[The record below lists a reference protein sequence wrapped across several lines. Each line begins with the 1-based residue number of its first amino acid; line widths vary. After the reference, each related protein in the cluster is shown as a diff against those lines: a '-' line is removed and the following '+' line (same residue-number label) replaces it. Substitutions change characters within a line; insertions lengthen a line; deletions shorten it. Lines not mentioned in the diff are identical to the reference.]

1 MGTKNQETILI
12 KKHKMPKNTDV
23 KLILSMIIV
32 GLVWGTTF
40 LGISVAVETIPP
52 WYSTTI
58 RNFIAASVIFIILL
72 FQKEFKWIGWNSLSQ
87 QLILSVLMLVFA
99 NGFTTVAE
107 QTLPSGLTS
116 IISAI
121 NPVVIFLLSIGFQL
135 QKPTWKGI
143 IGVLLGF
150 SGVLFIFKDGLG
162 DILNP
167 NYKTGVLFLSIAIL
181 SWGLGTIYSKKL
193 SNQPNNLTLNLFY
206 QFFLASLIQ
215 LVMSVI
221 LHPNS
226 EIESWSTKSIGAVI
240 YLAIFGS
247 VITMFCY
254 QYALQRVTPIQVSI
268 LTYVNTVIAVFLGWY
283 LNNEVV
289 TKDFI
294 IAVILIIIGVF
305 VINYKGKKQ

>member
-1 MGTKNQETILI
+1 
-12 KKHKMPKNTDV
+12 MPKNLDV

-40 LGISVAVETIPP
+40 LGISIAVETIPP

-58 RNFIAASVIFIILL
+58 RNFIAASIIFIILL
-72 FQKEFKWIGWNSLSQ
+72 FQKKFKWIGWKSLKQ

-121 NPVVIFLLSIGFQL
+121 NPVIIFLLSIGFQL
-135 QKPTWKGI
+135 QKPTWKGFL
-143 IGVLLGF
+143 GVLLGF

-167 NYKTGVLFLSIAIL
+167 NYKTGVLFLSIAII

-193 SNQPNNLTLNLFY
+193 SSQPNNLTLNLFY

-226 EIESWSTKSIGAVI
+226 EIENWSAKSIGAIV

-247 VITMFCY
+247 VIAMFCY

-283 LNNEVV
+283 LNHEVV

-305 VINYKGKKQ
+305 VINYKGKK

>member
-1 MGTKNQETILI
+1 
-12 KKHKMPKNTDV
+12 MPKNLDF

-52 WYSTTI
+52 WYSTAI
-58 RNFIAASVIFIILL
+58 RNFIAAAILFIILL
-72 FQKEFKWIGWNSLSQ
+72 FQKEFKWIGWPSFRQ
-87 QLILSVLMLVFA
+87 QLILSVLMIVFA
-99 NGFTTVAE
+99 NGFTTIAE

-121 NPVVIFLLSIGFQL
+121 NPVVIFLLSISFQIQKATLKGF
-135 QKPTWKGI
+135 

-150 SGVLFIFKDGLG
+150 SGVVFIFKDGLG

-167 NYKTGVLFLSIAIL
+167 DYKTGVVFLSIAIL
-181 SWGLGTIYSKKL
+181 TWGLGTIYSKKL
-193 SNQPNNLTLNLFY
+193 SSQPNNLGLNLFY
-206 QFFLASLIQ
+206 QFLLASIIQ
-215 LVMSVI
+215 IGLAVL
-221 LHPNS
+221 LHSES
-226 EIESWSTKSIGAVI
+226 EIATWSVKSMGAVV

-247 VITMFCY
+247 VIAMFSY
-254 QYALQRVTPIQVSI
+254 QYALQRVSPIQVSI
-268 LTYVNTVIAVFLGWY
+268 LSYVNTVIAVFLGWY

-294 IAVILIIIGVF
+294 VAVILIIIGVF
-305 VINYKGKKQ
+305 VINYKGKK

>member
-1 MGTKNQETILI
+1 
-12 KKHKMPKNTDV
+12 MPKNLDF

-40 LGISVAVETIPP
+40 LGISIAVETIPP

-58 RNFIAASVIFIILL
+58 RNFIAASIIFIILL
-72 FQKEFKWIGWNSLSQ
+72 FQKEFRWIGWFSLRQ
-87 QLILSVLMLVFA
+87 QLILSILMLVFA
-99 NGFTTVAE
+99 NGFTTIAE

-116 IISAI
+116 IISAV

-135 QKPTWKGI
+135 QKPTWKGFF
-143 IGVLLGF
+143 GVLLGF

-167 NYKTGVLFLSIAIL
+167 DYKTGVVFLSIAIL
-181 SWGLGTIYSKKL
+181 SWGLGTIYSKKI
-193 SNQPNNLTLNLFY
+193 SSQPNNLTLNLFY

-215 LVMSVI
+215 MVLSVI
-221 LHPNS
+221 LHPSS
-226 EIESWSTKSIGAVI
+226 EIETWSAKSIGAVI

-247 VITMFCY
+247 VIAMFCY

-305 VINYKGKKQ
+305 VINYKKK

>member
-1 MGTKNQETILI
+1 
-12 KKHKMPKNTDV
+12 MPKNLDV

-40 LGISVAVETIPP
+40 LGISIAVETIPP

-58 RNFIAASVIFIILL
+58 RNFIAASIIFIILL
-72 FQKEFKWIGWNSLSQ
+72 FQKKIKWIGWKSLKQ

-116 IISAI
+116 IISAV
-121 NPVVIFLLSIGFQL
+121 NPVIIFLLSIAFQL
-135 QKPTWKGI
+135 QKPTLKGFL
-143 IGVLLGF
+143 GVLLGF

-181 SWGLGTIYSKKL
+181 SWGLGTIYSKKI
-193 SNQPNNLTLNLFY
+193 SSQSNNLTLNLFY

-226 EIESWSTKSIGAVI
+226 EIENWSAKSIGAIV

-247 VITMFCY
+247 VIAMFCY

-283 LNNEVV
+283 LNHEVV

-305 VINYKGKKQ
+305 VINYKGKK

>member
-1 MGTKNQETILI
+1 
-12 KKHKMPKNTDV
+12 MPKNIDV

-40 LGISVAVETIPP
+40 LGISIAVETIPP

-58 RNFIAASVIFIILL
+58 RNFIAASIIFIILL
-72 FQKEFKWIGWNSLSQ
+72 SQREFKWIGWTALRQ
-87 QLILSVLMLVFA
+87 QLVLSVLMLVFA

-116 IISAI
+116 IISAV

-135 QKPTWKGI
+135 QQPTWKGI
-143 IGVLLGF
+143 LGVLLGF

-167 NYKTGVLFLSIAIL
+167 NYKTGVLFLSIAII

-193 SNQPNNLTLNLFY
+193 SSQPNNLTLNLFY
-206 QFFLASLIQ
+206 QFFLASVIQ
-215 LVMSVI
+215 IILSVI

-226 EIESWSTKSIGAVI
+226 EIETWSAKSIGAVV
-240 YLAIFGS
+240 YLAVFGS
-247 VITMFCY
+247 VIAMFSY

>member
-1 MGTKNQETILI
+1 
-12 KKHKMPKNTDV
+12 MPKNLDV

-40 LGISVAVETIPP
+40 LGISIAVETIPP

-58 RNFIAASVIFIILL
+58 RNFIAASIIFIILL
-72 FQKEFKWIGWNSLSQ
+72 FQKEFKWIGWKSLKQ

-121 NPVVIFLLSIGFQL
+121 NPVIIFLLSIGFQL
-135 QKPTWKGI
+135 QKPTWKGFL
-143 IGVLLGF
+143 GVLLGF

-181 SWGLGTIYSKKL
+181 SWGFGTIYSKKI
-193 SNQPNNLTLNLFY
+193 SSQPNNLMLNLFY
-206 QFFLASLIQ
+206 QFILAAAIQIVISLI
-215 LVMSVI
+215 LY
-221 LHPNS
+221 PNS
-226 EIESWSTKSIGAVI
+226 EIETWSIKSIAAVI
-240 YLAIFGS
+240 YLAVFGS
-247 VITMFCY
+247 VVAMFSY

-268 LTYVNTVIAVFLGWY
+268 LTYVNTIIAVFLGWY
-283 LNNEVV
+283 LNHEVV

-305 VINYKGKKQ
+305 VINYKGKK

>member
-1 MGTKNQETILI
+1 
-12 KKHKMPKNTDV
+12 MPKNLDV

-58 RNFIAASVIFIILL
+58 RNFIAAAIIFIILF
-72 FQKEFKWIGWNSLSQ
+72 FQKEFKWIGWLSLWQ
-87 QLILSVLMLVFA
+87 QLILSVLMLVLA
-99 NGFTTVAE
+99 NGFTTIAE

-121 NPVVIFLLSIGFQL
+121 NPVIIFLLSIGFQL
-135 QKPTWKGI
+135 QKPTWKGFL
-143 IGVLLGF
+143 GVLLGF

-167 NYKTGVLFLSIAIL
+167 DYKTGVLFLSIAIL

-215 LVMSVI
+215 MVLSVL
-221 LHPNS
+221 LHPSS
-226 EIESWSTKSIGAVI
+226 EIENWSVKSIGAVV

-247 VITMFCY
+247 VVAMFCY

-294 IAVILIIIGVF
+294 VAVILIIIGVF
-305 VINYKGKKQ
+305 VINYKKK

>member
-1 MGTKNQETILI
+1 
-12 KKHKMPKNTDV
+12 MPKNLDV

-40 LGISVAVETIPP
+40 LGISIAVETIPP

-58 RNFIAASVIFIILL
+58 RNFIAASIIFIILL
-72 FQKEFKWIGWNSLSQ
+72 FQKEFKWIGWKSLKQ

-121 NPVVIFLLSIGFQL
+121 NPVIIFLLSIGFQL
-135 QKPTWKGI
+135 QKPTLKGFT
-143 IGVLLGF
+143 GVLLGF
-150 SGVLFIFKDGLG
+150 SGVVFIFKDGLG

-181 SWGLGTIYSKKL
+181 SWGFGTIYSKKI
-193 SNQPNNLTLNLFY
+193 SNQPNNLMLNLFY
-206 QFFLASLIQ
+206 QFILAAAIQIVISLI
-215 LVMSVI
+215 LY
-221 LHPNS
+221 PNS
-226 EIESWSTKSIGAVI
+226 EIETWSIKSIAAVI
-240 YLAIFGS
+240 YLAVFGS
-247 VITMFCY
+247 VVAMFSY

-268 LTYVNTVIAVFLGWY
+268 LTYVNTIIAVFLGWY
-283 LNNEVV
+283 LNHEVV

-305 VINYKGKKQ
+305 VINYKGKK

>member
-1 MGTKNQETILI
+1 MLKNL
-12 KKHKMPKNTDV
+12 DV
-23 KLILSMIIV
+23 KLVLSMILV

-40 LGISVAVETIPP
+40 LGISIAVETIPP

-58 RNFIAASVIFIILL
+58 RNFIAAAIVCSILL
-72 FQKEFKWIGWNSLSQ
+72 FQKEFKWIGWKSLKQ

-135 QKPTWKGI
+135 QKPTLKGFL
-143 IGVLLGF
+143 GVFLGF
-150 SGVLFIFKDGLG
+150 SGVVFIFKNGLG

-181 SWGLGTIYSKKL
+181 SWGCGTIYSKKI
-193 SNQPNNLTLNLFY
+193 SSQSNNLMLTLFY
-206 QFFLASLIQ
+206 QFFLAAIIQIIISLI
-215 LVMSVI
+215 LY
-221 LHPNS
+221 PNA
-226 EIESWSTKSIGAVI
+226 EIETWSIKSIGAVI
-240 YLAIFGS
+240 YLAVFGS
-247 VITMFCY
+247 VIALFSY
-254 QYALQRVTPIQVSI
+254 QYALQKVTPIQVSI
-268 LTYVNTVIAVFLGWY
+268 LTYVNTVIAVFLGWII
-283 LNNEVV
+283 NHEVV

-294 IAVILIIIGVF
+294 IAVLLIIIGVF
-305 VINYKGKKQ
+305 IINYKKGK

>member
-1 MGTKNQETILI
+1 
-12 KKHKMPKNTDV
+12 MPKNIDI
-23 KLILSMIIV
+23 KLLLSMIIV

-40 LGISVAVETIPP
+40 LGISIAVETIPP

-58 RNFIAASVIFIILL
+58 RNFIAASIIFIVLL
-72 FQKEFKWIGWNSLSQ
+72 SQKEFKWIGWSSLGQ

-99 NGFTTVAE
+99 NGFTTIAE

-116 IISAI
+116 IISAV

-135 QKPTWKGI
+135 QQPSWKGFL
-143 IGVLLGF
+143 GVLLGF
-150 SGVLFIFKDGLG
+150 SGVIFIFKDGLG

-167 NYKTGVLFLSIAIL
+167 DYKTGVLFLGIAIL

-193 SNQPNNLTLNLFY
+193 SSQPNNLSLNLFY
-206 QFFLASLIQ
+206 QFFIASLIQ
-215 LVMSVI
+215 IVLAVM
-221 LHPNS
+221 LHPSS
-226 EIESWSTKSIGAVI
+226 EIESWSGKSIGAVV
-240 YLAIFGS
+240 YLAVFGS
-247 VITMFCY
+247 VVAMFCY

-294 IAVILIIIGVF
+294 IAVILIIAGVF
-305 VINYKGKKQ
+305 VINYKKK

>member
-1 MGTKNQETILI
+1 
-12 KKHKMPKNTDV
+12 MPKNIDV

-58 RNFIAASVIFIILL
+58 RNFIAASILCIILL
-72 FQKEFKWIGWNSLSQ
+72 SQREFKWIGWIALRQ

-116 IISAI
+116 IISAV
-121 NPVVIFLLSIGFQL
+121 NPVVIFLLSISFQL
-135 QKPTWKGI
+135 QKPTWKGFF
-143 IGVLLGF
+143 GVLLGF

-162 DILNP
+162 DIINP

-181 SWGLGTIYSKKL
+181 SWGLGTIYSKKI
-193 SNQPNNLTLNLFY
+193 SSQSNNLTLNLFY

-215 LVMSVI
+215 LVISVI

-226 EIESWSTKSIGAVI
+226 EIETWSAKSIGAVV

-247 VITMFCY
+247 VIAMFCY

-268 LTYVNTVIAVFLGWY
+268 LTYVNTTIAVFLGWF

-294 IAVILIIIGVF
+294 IAVILIILGVF
-305 VINYKGKKQ
+305 VINYRGKK

>member
-1 MGTKNQETILI
+1 
-12 KKHKMPKNTDV
+12 MPKNIDV

-58 RNFIAASVIFIILL
+58 RNFIAASILFIILL
-72 FQKEFKWIGWNSLSQ
+72 SQREFKWIGWFSLRQ

-116 IISAI
+116 IISAV
-121 NPVVIFLLSIGFQL
+121 NPVVIFLLSIAFQL

-143 IGVLLGF
+143 LGVLLGF

-181 SWGLGTIYSKKL
+181 SWGLGTIYSKKISTQ
-193 SNQPNNLTLNLFY
+193 SNSLMLNLFY

-226 EIESWSTKSIGAVI
+226 EIETWSAKSMAAVV

-247 VITMFCY
+247 VITMFSY

-305 VINYKGKKQ
+305 VINYKKK

>member
-1 MGTKNQETILI
+1 
-12 KKHKMPKNTDV
+12 MPKNIDV

-40 LGISVAVETIPP
+40 LGISIAVETIPP

-58 RNFIAASVIFIILL
+58 RNFIAASIIFIILL
-72 FQKEFKWIGWNSLSQ
+72 FQKEFKWIGWFSLKK

-99 NGFTTVAE
+99 NGFTTIAE

-121 NPVVIFLLSIGFQL
+121 NPVIIFLLSIAFQL

-143 IGVLLGF
+143 LGVLLGF

-181 SWGLGTIYSKKL
+181 SWGLGTIYSKKI
-193 SNQPNNLTLNLFY
+193 SNKPSNLMLNLFY
-206 QFFLASLIQ
+206 QFLLASLIQ
-215 LVMSVI
+215 IVLSVI
-221 LHPNS
+221 LYPNS
-226 EIESWSTKSIGAVI
+226 EIENWSIKSMGAVV
-240 YLAIFGS
+240 YLAVFGS
-247 VITMFCY
+247 VITMFSY

-268 LTYVNTVIAVFLGWY
+268 LTYVNTLIAVFLGWY

>member
-1 MGTKNQETILI
+1 
-12 KKHKMPKNTDV
+12 MPKNLDV

-58 RNFIAASVIFIILL
+58 RNFIAASIIFIILL
-72 FQKEFKWIGWNSLSQ
+72 FQKEFKWIGWFSLRQ

-116 IISAI
+116 IISAV
-121 NPVVIFLLSIGFQL
+121 NPVIIFLLSIAFQL
-135 QKPTWKGI
+135 QKPTLKGFL
-143 IGVLLGF
+143 GVLLGF

-181 SWGLGTIYSKKL
+181 SWGLGTIYSKKI
-193 SNQPNNLTLNLFY
+193 SNQPNKLMLNLFY
-206 QFFLASLIQ
+206 QFILASLIQ

-226 EIESWSTKSIGAVI
+226 EIETWSTKSIGAVV
-240 YLAIFGS
+240 YLAVFGS
-247 VITMFCY
+247 VVTMFCY

-305 VINYKGKKQ
+305 VINYKGKK

>member
-1 MGTKNQETILI
+1 
-12 KKHKMPKNTDV
+12 MPKNIDV
-23 KLILSMIIV
+23 KLILSMMIV

-40 LGISVAVETIPP
+40 LGISIAVETIPP

-58 RNFIAASVIFIILL
+58 RNFIAASIIFIILL
-72 FQKEFKWIGWNSLSQ
+72 SQREFTWIGWLALRQ

-116 IISAI
+116 IISAV

-135 QKPTWKGI
+135 QQPTWKGI
-143 IGVLLGF
+143 LGVLLGF
-150 SGVLFIFKDGLG
+150 SGVIFIFKDGLG

-193 SNQPNNLTLNLFY
+193 SSQPNNLTLNLFY
-206 QFFLASLIQ
+206 QFFLASVIQ
-215 LVMSVI
+215 IILSVI

-226 EIESWSTKSIGAVI
+226 EIETWSAKSIGAVI
-240 YLAIFGS
+240 YLAVFGS
-247 VITMFCY
+247 VIAMFSY
-254 QYALQRVTPIQVSI
+254 QYALQRVTPIQVSV

-305 VINYKGKKQ
+305 VINYKGKK

>member
-1 MGTKNQETILI
+1 
-12 KKHKMPKNTDV
+12 MPKNIDI
-23 KLILSMIIV
+23 KLLLSMIIV

-40 LGISVAVETIPP
+40 LGISIAVETIPP

-58 RNFIAASVIFIILL
+58 RNFIAALILFIILL
-72 FQKEFKWIGWNSLSQ
+72 SQKEFKWIGWPSLGQ

-99 NGFTTVAE
+99 NGFTTIAE

-116 IISAI
+116 IISAV
-121 NPVVIFLLSIGFQL
+121 NPVVIFVLSIGFQL
-135 QKPTWKGI
+135 QQPSWKGI
-143 IGVLLGF
+143 LGVLLGF
-150 SGVLFIFKDGLG
+150 SGVVFIFKDGLD

-167 NYKTGVLFLSIAIL
+167 DYKTGVLFLSIAIL

-193 SNQPNNLTLNLFY
+193 SSQPSNLSLNLFY
-206 QFFLASLIQ
+206 QFFIASLIQ
-215 LVMSVI
+215 IVLAVL
-221 LHPNS
+221 LHPSS
-226 EIESWSTKSIGAVI
+226 EIESWSGKSIGAVV
-240 YLAIFGS
+240 YLAVFGS
-247 VITMFCY
+247 VVTMFCY

-305 VINYKGKKQ
+305 VINYRKK

>member
-1 MGTKNQETILI
+1 
-12 KKHKMPKNTDV
+12 MPKNLDF
-23 KLILSMIIV
+23 KLLLSMIIV

-40 LGISVAVETIPP
+40 LGISIAVETIPP

-58 RNFIAASVIFIILL
+58 RNFIAASIIFIILL
-72 FQKEFKWIGWNSLSQ
+72 FQKEFKWIGWKSLKQ

-121 NPVVIFLLSIGFQL
+121 NPVIIFLLSIGFQL
-135 QKPTWKGI
+135 QQPSWKGI
-143 IGVLLGF
+143 LGVLLGF
-150 SGVLFIFKDGLG
+150 SGVVFIFKDGLD

-167 NYKTGVLFLSIAIL
+167 DYKTGVLFLSIAIL

-193 SNQPNNLTLNLFY
+193 SSQPSNLSLNLFY
-206 QFFLASLIQ
+206 QFFIASLIQ
-215 LVMSVI
+215 IVLAVL
-221 LHPNS
+221 LHPSS
-226 EIESWSTKSIGAVI
+226 EIESWSGKSIGAVV
-240 YLAIFGS
+240 YLAVFGS
-247 VITMFCY
+247 VVTMFCY

-305 VINYKGKKQ
+305 VINYRKK

>member
-1 MGTKNQETILI
+1 
-12 KKHKMPKNTDV
+12 MPKNIDV

-40 LGISVAVETIPP
+40 LGISIAVETIPP

-58 RNFIAASVIFIILL
+58 RNFIAASIIFIILL
-72 FQKEFKWIGWNSLSQ
+72 FQKEFKWIGWFSLKQ

-99 NGFTTVAE
+99 NGFTTIAE

-121 NPVVIFLLSIGFQL
+121 NPVIIFLLSIAFQL

-143 IGVLLGF
+143 LGVLLGF

-181 SWGLGTIYSKKL
+181 SWGLGTIYSKKI
-193 SNQPNNLTLNLFY
+193 SNKPSNLMLNLFY
-206 QFFLASLIQ
+206 QFLLASLIQ
-215 LVMSVI
+215 IVLSII
-221 LHPNS
+221 LYPNS
-226 EIESWSTKSIGAVI
+226 EIENWSIKSIGAVV
-240 YLAIFGS
+240 YLAVFGS
-247 VITMFCY
+247 VITMFSY

>member
-1 MGTKNQETILI
+1 
-12 KKHKMPKNTDV
+12 MPKNLDV

-40 LGISVAVETIPP
+40 LGISIAVETIPP

-58 RNFIAASVIFIILL
+58 RNFIAASIIFIILL
-72 FQKEFKWIGWNSLSQ
+72 FQKEFKWIGWKSLKQ

-121 NPVVIFLLSIGFQL
+121 NPVIIFLLSIGFQL
-135 QKPTWKGI
+135 QKPTWKGFL
-143 IGVLLGF
+143 GVLLGF

-167 NYKTGVLFLSIAIL
+167 NYNTGVLFLSIAIL
-181 SWGLGTIYSKKL
+181 SWGFGTIYSKKI
-193 SNQPNNLTLNLFY
+193 SSQPNNLMLNLFY
-206 QFFLASLIQ
+206 QFILAAAIQIVISLI
-215 LVMSVI
+215 LY
-221 LHPNS
+221 PNS
-226 EIESWSTKSIGAVI
+226 EIETWSIKSIAAVI
-240 YLAIFGS
+240 YLAVFGS
-247 VITMFCY
+247 VVAMFSY

-268 LTYVNTVIAVFLGWY
+268 LTYVNTIIAVFLGWY
-283 LNNEVV
+283 LNHEVV

-305 VINYKGKKQ
+305 VINYKGKK

>member
-1 MGTKNQETILI
+1 
-12 KKHKMPKNTDV
+12 MPKNVDV
-23 KLILSMIIV
+23 KLIISMIIV

-58 RNFIAASVIFIILL
+58 RNFIAASIIFVILL
-72 FQKEFKWIGWNSLSQ
+72 FQKEFKWIGWASLRQ

-99 NGFTTVAE
+99 NGFTTIAE

-116 IISAI
+116 IISAV
-121 NPVVIFLLSIGFQL
+121 NPVIIFLLSIGFQL
-135 QKPTWKGI
+135 QKPTLKGI
-143 IGVLLGF
+143 LGVLLGF

-167 NYKTGVLFLSIAIL
+167 NYKTGVVFLSIAIL

-206 QFFLASLIQ
+206 QFILASLIQ
-215 LVMSVI
+215 VVLSVV
-221 LHPNS
+221 LHSDS
-226 EIESWSTKSIGAVI
+226 EIETWSAKSIGAIV
-240 YLAIFGS
+240 YLAVFGS
-247 VITMFCY
+247 VIAMFCY
-254 QYALQRVTPIQVSI
+254 QYALQKVTPIQVSI
-268 LTYVNTVIAVFLGWY
+268 LTYVNTIIAVFLGWY

-294 IAVILIIIGVF
+294 IAVVLIIIGVF
-305 VINYKGKKQ
+305 VINYKGKK

>member
-1 MGTKNQETILI
+1 
-12 KKHKMPKNTDV
+12 MPKNLDV

-40 LGISVAVETIPP
+40 LGISIAVETIPP

-58 RNFIAASVIFIILL
+58 RNFIAASIIFIILL
-72 FQKEFKWIGWNSLSQ
+72 FQKEFKWIGWNSLKQ
-87 QLILSVLMLVFA
+87 QLILSVLMLVLA
-99 NGFTTVAE
+99 NGFTTIAE

-121 NPVVIFLLSIGFQL
+121 NPVIIFLLSIGFQL
-135 QKPTWKGI
+135 QKPTLKGFS
-143 IGVLLGF
+143 GVLLGF
-150 SGVLFIFKDGLG
+150 SGVVFIFKDGLG
-162 DILNP
+162 EILNP

-193 SNQPNNLTLNLFY
+193 SNQPNNLILNLFY
-206 QFFLASLIQ
+206 QFLLAAIIQ
-215 LVMSVI
+215 II
-221 LHPNS
+221 LSIIIHPNS
-226 EIESWSTKSIGAVI
+226 EIENWTAKSIGAVV
-240 YLAIFGS
+240 YLAVFGS
-247 VITMFCY
+247 VIAMFSY

-283 LNNEVV
+283 LNNEIV

-294 IAVILIIIGVF
+294 IAVILIIVGVF
-305 VINYKGKKQ
+305 VINYKGKK

>member
-1 MGTKNQETILI
+1 
-12 KKHKMPKNTDV
+12 MPKNIDV

-40 LGISVAVETIPP
+40 LGISIAVETIPP

-58 RNFIAASVIFIILL
+58 RNFIAASIILIILL
-72 FQKEFKWIGWNSLSQ
+72 FQKDFKWIGWKSLKQ
-87 QLILSVLMLVFA
+87 QLILSVLMLVLA
-99 NGFTTVAE
+99 NGFTTIAE

-116 IISAI
+116 IMSAI
-121 NPVVIFLLSIGFQL
+121 NPVIIFILSIAFHL
-135 QKPTWKGI
+135 QKPTWKGFL
-143 IGVLLGF
+143 GVLLGF

-181 SWGLGTIYSKKL
+181 SWGLGTIYSKKI
-193 SNQPNNLTLNLFY
+193 SNQPNKLMLNLFY
-206 QFFLASLIQ
+206 QFILAACIQ
-215 LVMSVI
+215 II
-221 LHPNS
+221 LSIIIYPNS
-226 EIESWSTKSIGAVI
+226 EIENWSAKSIGAVV

-247 VITMFCY
+247 VIAMFSY

-268 LTYVNTVIAVFLGWY
+268 LTYINTVIAVFLGWY

-294 IAVILIIIGVF
+294 IAVILIIVGVF
-305 VINYKGKKQ
+305 VINYKGKK

>member
-1 MGTKNQETILI
+1 
-12 KKHKMPKNTDV
+12 MPKNVDV

-58 RNFIAASVIFIILL
+58 RNFIAASILFIILL
-72 FQKEFKWIGWNSLSQ
+72 FQKEFKWIGWLAFRQ
-87 QLILSVLMLVFA
+87 QLILSVLMIVLA
-99 NGFTTVAE
+99 NGFTTIAE

-121 NPVVIFLLSIGFQL
+121 NPVVIFLLSISFQL
-135 QKPTWKGI
+135 QKATLKGF

-150 SGVLFIFKDGLG
+150 SGVLFLFKDGLG

-167 NYKTGVLFLSIAIL
+167 DYKTGVVFLSIAIL
-181 SWGLGTIYSKKL
+181 TWGLGTIYSKKL
-193 SNQPNNLTLNLFY
+193 SYQPNNLTLNLFY

-215 LVMSVI
+215 MVLSVI
-221 LHPNS
+221 IYPNS
-226 EIESWSTKSIGAVI
+226 EIETWSAKSIGAVV

-247 VITMFCY
+247 VIAMFCY

-268 LTYVNTVIAVFLGWY
+268 LSYVNTVIAVFLGWY

-294 IAVILIIIGVF
+294 VAVILIIIGVF
-305 VINYKGKKQ
+305 VINYKKK

>member
-1 MGTKNQETILI
+1 
-12 KKHKMPKNTDV
+12 MPKKIDI

-58 RNFIAASVIFIILL
+58 RNFIAASIILIILL
-72 FQKEFKWIGWNSLSQ
+72 FQKEFKWIGWFSLRQ
-87 QLILSVLMLVFA
+87 QVILSVLMLVFA

-116 IISAI
+116 IISAV
-121 NPVVIFLLSIGFQL
+121 NPVVIFLLSISFQL
-135 QKPTWKGI
+135 QKPTWKGFF
-143 IGVLLGF
+143 GVLLGF

-167 NYKTGVLFLSIAIL
+167 DYKTGVLFLSFAIL

-193 SNQPNNLTLNLFY
+193 SSQPNNLALNLFY
-206 QFFLASLIQ
+206 QFLLASLIQ
-215 LVMSVI
+215 LVLSVL

-226 EIESWSTKSIGAVI
+226 EIENWSEKSIGAVV

-254 QYALQRVTPIQVSI
+254 QYALQRVSPIQVSI
-268 LTYVNTVIAVFLGWY
+268 LTYVNTTIAVFLGWY

-305 VINYKGKKQ
+305 VINYKGKKL

>member
-1 MGTKNQETILI
+1 
-12 KKHKMPKNTDV
+12 MPKNIDI

-58 RNFIAASVIFIILL
+58 RNFIAASIILIILL
-72 FQKEFKWIGWNSLSQ
+72 FQKEFKWIGWFSLRQ
-87 QLILSVLMLVFA
+87 QVILSVLMLVFA

-116 IISAI
+116 IISAV
-121 NPVVIFLLSIGFQL
+121 NPVVIFLLSISFQL
-135 QKPTWKGI
+135 QKPTWKGFF
-143 IGVLLGF
+143 GVLLGF

-167 NYKTGVLFLSIAIL
+167 DYKTGVLFLSFAIL

-193 SNQPNNLTLNLFY
+193 SSQPNNLALNLFY
-206 QFFLASLIQ
+206 QFLLASLIQ
-215 LVMSVI
+215 LVLSVL

-226 EIESWSTKSIGAVI
+226 EIENWSEKSIGAVV

-254 QYALQRVTPIQVSI
+254 QYALQRVSPIQVSI
-268 LTYVNTVIAVFLGWY
+268 LTYVNTTIAVFLGWY

-305 VINYKGKKQ
+305 VINYKGKKL